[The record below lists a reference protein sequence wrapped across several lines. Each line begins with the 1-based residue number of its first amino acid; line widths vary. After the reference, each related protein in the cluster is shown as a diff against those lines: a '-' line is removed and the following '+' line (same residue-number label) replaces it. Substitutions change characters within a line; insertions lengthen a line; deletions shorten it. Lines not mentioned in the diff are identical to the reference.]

1 MKKVKTKTKKV
12 KKIYSLVDV
21 KSDKTLGTYDNMA
34 DLFEQAFG
42 CKGFADCF
50 RDTKVVSNK
59 NDKKAKK

>member
-1 MKKVKTKTKKV
+1 MKKVKTKAKKV
-12 KKIYSLVDV
+12 KTIYSLVDA
-21 KSDKTLGTYDNMA
+21 KSGKTLGTYDNIP

>member
-1 MKKVKTKTKKV
+1 MKKVKTKVEKV
-12 KKIYSLVDV
+12 KTIYSLVDA
-21 KSDKTLGTYDNMA
+21 KSGKTLGTYNNIP

-59 NDKKAKK
+59 NKKAKK